1 MADNAPFS
9 ANRAPYPNVHVNL
22 PSRIETYI
30 LAFTGANGT
39 ATLLTSRSSGGVT
52 VTYVS
57 EGVYDF
63 TFPAGGSGATG
74 WVVVSPPESAANTVA
89 EVRSY
94 ALDSDLLNFA
104 TGAGRLTAVDGSATP
119 AVADVIGVQVL
130 VINVLRAAS

>member
-1 MADNAPFS
+1 MANNAPFS
-9 ANRAPYPNVHVNL
+9 ANRAPFPNVHVNL
-22 PSRIETYI
+22 PSRIETYV

-39 ATLLTSRSSGGVT
+39 ATLLPSRSSGGVT

-63 TFPAGGSGATG
+63 TFPAGGTGATG
-74 WVVVSPPESAANTVA
+74 WILVAPPESSANTVA

-94 ALDSDLLNFA
+94 ALDSDLVNFA

-130 VINVLRAAS
+130 VINVLAAAS

>member
-9 ANRAPYPNVHVNL
+9 ANRAPFPNVHVNL

-63 TFPAGGSGATG
+63 TFPAGGTGATG
-74 WVVVSPPESAANTVA
+74 WILVSPPESAANTVA

-94 ALDSDLLNFA
+94 ALDSDLVNFA